1 MKKAA
6 IWLVLLCGAVLFLA
20 EAAAAS
26 DVDIKFGGFGQ
37 FQYYYEQGSNIS
49 KFVPKRVRFKATGTL
64 TDRVGFFVQHDFW
77 GMPNTTPPA
86 PLLFDARLDYTI
98 CPCAKLSAGQF
109 ALPFGIETPISPYN
123 LDAITYSYV
132 VGAGWPQRPDSLGG
146 PTGLFSYIRDLG
158 VMLWGTHPKN
168 DWKATYN
175 LAVFN
180 GNGFNKSEQNRYK
193 DVVGRLACSYKWA
206 TLGGSI
212 YSGKTDTTN
221 YLKSK
226 LRFGGDLK
234 LDRDPFLLQ
243 AEFIQG
249 KDDTITRRGYYALA
263 EVKLWKVLQPVIKYD
278 IWDPNTSTGDN
289 QINKIAGGLNWYFS
303 PNSKLQMIYEVKGEE
318 SDSVATRY
326 NDDFILQWG
335 MSF

>member
-1 MKKAA
+1 MNMKRLAG
-6 IWLVLLCGAVLFLA
+6 WLVLLCGLLFVLV
-20 EAAAAS
+20 ETAAAS
-26 DVDIKFGGFGQ
+26 DVDIKFSGFGQ

-49 KFVPKRVRFKATGTL
+49 KFVPKRVRFKATGTY

-77 GMPNTTPPA
+77 GAGGTPPA

-109 ALPFGIETPISPYN
+109 TVPFGIETPISPYN

-132 VGAGWPQRPDSLGG
+132 VGAGWPTG
-146 PTGLFSYIRDLG
+146 TGLFPYIRDLG
-158 VMLWGTHPKN
+158 VMLWGTYPKD
-168 DWKATYN
+168 DWKAAYN

-180 GNGFNKSEQNRYK
+180 GRGFNQVEENRPK
-193 DVVGRLACSYKWA
+193 DVVGRLAGSWKWA
-206 TLGGSI
+206 TLGGS
-212 YSGKTDTTN
+212 YYYGKAGAISDSLQDKMR
-221 YLKSK
+221 Y
-226 LRFGGDLK
+226 GVDLK

-249 KDDTITRRGYYALA
+249 KDDTVTRRGYYALA
-263 EVKLWKVLQPVIKYD
+263 EVKLWKVLQPVVKYD
-278 IWDPNTSTGDN
+278 VWDPNTSTGDN

-303 PNSKLQMIYEVKGEE
+303 PNSKLQAIYEVKGEE
-318 SDSVATRY
+318 SDLVPTRY

>member
-6 IWLVLLCGAVLFLA
+6 IWLVLLCGAVFALA
-20 EAAAAS
+20 EIAVAS
-26 DVDIKFGGFGQ
+26 DVDIKMSGFGQ

-77 GMPNTTPPA
+77 GAGGTPPT

-98 CPCAKLSAGQF
+98 CPCAKFSAGQF
-109 ALPFGIETPISPYN
+109 TIPFGIETPISPYN
-123 LDAITYSYV
+123 LDAITYSYA
-132 VGAGWPQRPDSLGG
+132 VGAGWP
-146 PTGLFSYIRDLG
+146 TGTGFFPYIRDLG
-158 VMLWGTHPKN
+158 VMLWGTHSKN
-168 DWKATYN
+168 NWKAIYN

-180 GNGFNKSEQNRYK
+180 GRGFNQVEENRPK
-193 DVVGRLACSYKWA
+193 DVVGRLAGSYKWA
-206 TLGGSI
+206 TLGGS
-212 YSGKTDTTN
+212 YYYGKAGAISDS
-221 YLKSK
+221 LKDK
-226 LRFGGDLK
+226 VRFGGDLK
-234 LDRDPFLLQ
+234 LDRSPFLFQ
-243 AEFIQG
+243 TEFIQG
-249 KDDTITRRGYYALA
+249 WDDTVTRRGYYALA

-278 IWDPNTSTGDN
+278 VWDPNTATGNN

>member
-1 MKKAA
+1 MRKLAVRV
-6 IWLVLLCGAVLFLA
+6 VLLCGAMLFLA

-64 TDRVGFFVQHDFW
+64 TEKVGFFIQHDFW
-77 GMPNTTPPA
+77 GAGGTPPA
-86 PLLFDARLDYTI
+86 PRLLDARFDYTL

-109 ALPFGIETPISPYN
+109 ALPFGIEVSNSPYN

-132 VGAGWPQRPDSLGG
+132 VGTGWPQTPG
-146 PTGLFSYIRDLG
+146 PTGFFPYNRDLG
-158 VMLWGTHPKN
+158 VMFWGTYPKN

-180 GNGFNKSEQNRYK
+180 GGGYDKSEENQYK
-193 DVVGRLACSYKWA
+193 DVVGRLAGSYKWA
-206 TLGGSI
+206 TLGGS
-212 YSGKTDTTN
+212 YYYGKTGAISDS
-221 YLKSK
+221 LKDK
-226 LRFGGDLK
+226 VRFGGDLK
-234 LDRDPFLLQ
+234 LDRAPFLFQ
-243 AEFIQG
+243 TEFIQG
-249 KDDTITRRGYYALA
+249 WDDTVTRRGYYALA

-278 IWDPNTSTGDN
+278 VWDPNTATGNN
-289 QINKIAGGLNWYFS
+289 QVNKIAGGLNWYFS
-303 PNSKLQMIYEVKGEE
+303 PNSKLQAIYEIKGEE
-318 SDSVATRY
+318 SDLVPTRY